1 MQRFFIFTFFSQKL
15 SMKMD
20 LPPLKKKKKKKA
32 VEMVQL
38 LGEQRDR
45 TTICNKW
52 GKTATRSLVEQL
64 TKLEYVL

>member
-1 MQRFFIFTFFSQKL
+1 
-15 SMKMD
+15 MKMD
-20 LPPLKKKKKKKA
+20 LPHLKKKKKKKA